1 MLKEKVGVIYNL
13 LLLTEKLS
21 LLEGVFKLM
30 NEMEE
35 QVISLSEIFEALK
48 KRWIM
53 IVAIT
58 LAATL
63 ISGLVSFFVIDPVYE
78 ASTKLFIGKEES
90 DDTAYNSSDINMY
103 QQLLQTYAQAIKTK
117 DLASRAIGTLSYD
130 LEPSTV
136 ISNLTVT
143 PITSTQI
150 LEIKYKSKD
159 PKEAKDILKNV
170 TDEFIVTAKELVPNG
185 NVRVIEEVELPESP
199 VSPNKTMNIAIAF
212 LLGLMVS
219 VGLVFLLEYLDN
231 TYKNKE
237 QLEKELDI
245 PVLGTIPDIDM
256 V

>member
-1 MLKEKVGVIYNL
+1 
-13 LLLTEKLS
+13 
-21 LLEGVFKLM
+21 M

-35 QVISLSEIFEALK
+35 QVISLSEIFEAIK

-63 ISGLVSFFVIDPVYE
+63 VSGVLSFFVIDPIYE
-78 ASTKLFIGKEES
+78 ASTKVFIGKDES
-90 DDTAYNSSDINMY
+90 DNAAYSSNDIQMY
-103 QQLLQTYAQAIKTK
+103 QKLLQTYAEAIKTK
-117 DLASRAIGTLSYD
+117 DLVGRAISNLSYD
-130 LEPSTV
+130 LEEKDVVDS
-136 ISNLTVT
+136 LTVT
-143 PITSTQI
+143 PVTDTQI
-150 LEIKYKSKD
+150 LQIKYKSKD
-159 PKEAKDILKNV
+159 PQEAKDVLKNV

-185 NVRVIEEVELPESP
+185 NVRVIEEVEFPENP

-245 PVLGTIPDIDM
+245 PVLGAIPDVDL

>member
-1 MLKEKVGVIYNL
+1 
-13 LLLTEKLS
+13 
-21 LLEGVFKLM
+21 M

-48 KRWIM
+48 KRWVM

-58 LAATL
+58 LTATL

-78 ASTKLFIGKEES
+78 TSTKVFIGKEES
-90 DDTAYNSSDINMY
+90 DETAYNTNDIQMY
-103 QQLLQTYAQAIKTK
+103 QKLLQTYAQAIKTR
-117 DLASRAIGTLSYD
+117 DLVGRAIDKLSYD
-130 LEPSTV
+130 LEENNV
-136 ISNLTVT
+136 IGNLTVT
-143 PITSTQI
+143 PVTDTQI
-150 LEIKYKSKD
+150 LQINYKSKD
-159 PKEAKDILKNV
+159 PKEAKDVLKSV
-170 TDEFIVTAKELVPNG
+170 TQEFIKTSKELVPNG
-185 NVRVIEEVELPESP
+185 NVKIIEEVQLPENP
-199 VSPNKTMNIAIAF
+199 VSPNKKMNIAIAF

-245 PVLGTIPDIDM
+245 PVLGAIPDVDM

>member
-1 MLKEKVGVIYNL
+1 
-13 LLLTEKLS
+13 
-21 LLEGVFKLM
+21 M

-35 QVISLSEIFEALK
+35 QVISLSEIFEAIK

-63 ISGLVSFFVIDPVYE
+63 VSGILSFFIIDPIYE
-78 ASTKLFIGKEES
+78 ASTKVFIGKDEG
-90 DDTAYNSSDINMY
+90 DNGAYSSNDIQMY
-103 QQLLQTYAQAIKTK
+103 QKLLQTYAEAIKTK
-117 DLASRAIGTLSYD
+117 DLVGRAINNLSYD
-130 LEPSTV
+130 LEEKDV
-136 ISNLTVT
+136 VDYLTVT
-143 PITSTQI
+143 PVTDTQI
-150 LEIKYKSKD
+150 LQIKYKSKD
-159 PKEAKDILKNV
+159 SQEAKDVLKSI

-185 NVRVIEEVELPESP
+185 NVRVIEEVELPEEP
-199 VSPNKTMNIAIAF
+199 VSPNKAMNIAIAF

-245 PVLGTIPDIDM
+245 PVLGTIPDVDM

>member
-1 MLKEKVGVIYNL
+1 
-13 LLLTEKLS
+13 
-21 LLEGVFKLM
+21 M

-35 QVISLSEIFEALK
+35 QVISLSEIFEAVK

-78 ASTKLFIGKEES
+78 TSTKLFIGKEES
-90 DDTAYNSSDINMY
+90 DESAYNSNDIQMY
-103 QQLLQTYAQAIKTK
+103 QKLLQTYAQAIKTR
-117 DLASRAIGTLSYD
+117 DLVGRAIND
-130 LEPSTV
+130 LHYNLEENSV
-136 ISNLTVT
+136 ISSLTVT
-143 PITSTQI
+143 PVTDTQI
-150 LEIKYKSKD
+150 LQIKYQSKD
-159 PKEAKDILKNV
+159 PQQAKDILKSI
-170 TDEFIVTAKELVPNG
+170 TQEFITTSKELVPNG
-185 NVRVIEEVELPESP
+185 NVKVLEEVQLPVNP
-199 VSPNKTMNIAIAF
+199 VSPNKTMNIIIAF

-237 QLEKELDI
+237 QLEKGLDI
-245 PVLGTIPDIDM
+245 PVLGTIPDLET

>member
-1 MLKEKVGVIYNL
+1 
-13 LLLTEKLS
+13 
-21 LLEGVFKLM
+21 M

-58 LAATL
+58 VVATL
-63 ISGLVSFFVIDPVYE
+63 ISGVLSFFVIDPVYE
-78 ASTKLFIGKEES
+78 TSTKLFIGKEES
-90 DDTAYNSSDINMY
+90 DETAYNTNDIQMY
-103 QQLLQTYAQAIKTK
+103 QKLLQTYAQAIKTR
-117 DLASRAIGTLSYD
+117 DLVGRAINGLSYD
-130 LEPSTV
+130 LEAENV
-136 ISNLTVT
+136 VEALTVT
-143 PITSTQI
+143 PVTDTQI
-150 LEIKYKSKD
+150 LQIKYKSKD
-159 PKEAKDILKNV
+159 PQEAKDVLKNI
-170 TDEFIVTAKELVPNG
+170 TEEFITTSKELVSNG
-185 NVRVIEEVELPESP
+185 NVKVIEEVQLPENP
-199 VSPNKTMNIAIAF
+199 ISPNKKMNIAIAF

-245 PVLGTIPDIDM
+245 PVLGTIPDVDM

>member
-1 MLKEKVGVIYNL
+1 
-13 LLLTEKLS
+13 
-21 LLEGVFKLM
+21 M

-58 LAATL
+58 LTAT
-63 ISGLVSFFVIDPVYE
+63 IIAGVISFFVIDPVYE
-78 ASTKLFIGKEES
+78 ASTKVFIGKDES
-90 DDTAYNSSDINMY
+90 DDAAYNSSDINMY

-117 DLASRAIGTLSYD
+117 DLVNRAISGLNYD
-130 LEPSTV
+130 ELEVADVVNS
-136 ISNLTVT
+136 LTVN

-150 LEIKYKSKD
+150 LEIKYNSKG
-159 PKEAKDILKNV
+159 PKEAKDVLKNV

-185 NVRVIEEVELPESP
+185 NVRIIEEVELPEEP
-199 VSPNKTMNIAIAF
+199 VSPNKKMNIAIAF

-237 QLEKELDI
+237 QLEKDLGI
-245 PVLGTIPDIDM
+245 RVLGAIPD
-256 V
+256 VENL

>member
-1 MLKEKVGVIYNL
+1 
-13 LLLTEKLS
+13 
-21 LLEGVFKLM
+21 M

-58 LAATL
+58 LTATI
-63 ISGLVSFFVIDPVYE
+63 ISGIISFFVIDPVYE
-78 ASTKLFIGKEES
+78 ASTKVFIGKEES
-90 DDTAYNSSDINMY
+90 DDAAYNSSDINMY

-117 DLASRAIGTLSYD
+117 DLVNRAISGLSYD
-130 LEPSTV
+130 ELEASSV
-136 ISNLTVT
+136 VDALTVN
-143 PITSTQI
+143 PISSTQI

-159 PKEAKDILKNV
+159 AEEAKDVLKGI

-185 NVRVIEEVELPESP
+185 NVRVIEEVELPEEP
-199 VSPNKTMNIAIAF
+199 VSPNKKINIAIAF
-212 LLGLMVS
+212 LLGLMIS

-231 TYKNKE
+231 TYKNKD
-237 QLEKELDI
+237 QLEKDLGI
-245 PVLGTIPDIDM
+245 PVLGAIPDIES